1 MLDERIIKA
10 GEALEAAKEKINE
23 RNIYRMAEK
32 PT

>member
-23 RNIYRMAEK
+23 RYRLGRYYE
-32 PT
+32 